1 MWTLLLLLLNKI
13 GVANMSGLVNESAD
27 ARSKTIGQNFRCR
40 AWVTFNGTGTVAI
53 NNSAN
58 ISSIT
63 DHATGQHTVHFANS
77 LPDSDYAMA
86 GVCGNDGDSATV
98 HAVMFGENSARS
110 HTSCRFTTMRA
121 AASTATLA
129 DELIV
134 NLAFFR

>member
-1 MWTLLLLLLNKI
+1 MAGVI
-13 GVANMSGLVNESAD
+13 GSSAD
-27 ARSKTIGQNFRCR
+27 ARSKTIGQNYRVR
-40 AWVTFNGTGTVAI
+40 AWVNFNGTGSVSI
-53 NNSAN
+53 RKSGNV
-58 ISSIT
+58 SSIT
-63 DHATGQHTVHFANS
+63 DHATGQHTVHFTNS

-98 HAVMFGENSARS
+98 HAVMFGENSGRS

-129 DELIV
+129 DELVV